1 MIHSS
6 SETTANSPAPI
17 SPFSTYSV
25 ASEPTSDE
33 EPDLGAFT
41 SVFREFQHLQTGPPR
56 ILHSNINAFEHDVD
70 GPSSRSDL
78 LTASVL
84 QSADSEACADSTVW
98 NQGILA
104 PYLRS
109 HTPTS
114 LSQSVTHDQP
124 GVVVDS
130 TTDHEIESSL
140 NGDSTDDVAPTVDD
154 SESETE
160 GELDLPTLVPG
171 SVDQSDIFVDPN
183 HPTLGTIDSV
193 IEFLNAERHRVQ
205 AGRQAEPRIVHY
217 SSPSDAGTHR
227 SRDLE
232 IRRSRRRKRK
242 RTAKSVEILRRVRD
256 ASMTVSE
263 TVTTTLAEDMSGDAD
278 RDNNRTPDPNL
289 NSSSFESFSKHYKST
304 PSTPPRT
311 KASSLVREKLKHSR
325 STPALQVQTIPP
337 DPQVLKLRCL
347 AHKLRLK
354 FPEDYDRVTTL
365 LTQDFSGV
373 DSDFSDPR
381 GPVPRPKDT
390 LIHVFI
396 DHSNILIG
404 LLMYHKKHRSAP
416 RRPKHLSHAALA
428 LLLERGRPI
437 TRRCL
442 VTSSPLYQPMDTAEQ
457 LGYEVRVYARVL
469 DDGKGQ
475 DRRASHGHTHTPE
488 LSTFRGANW
497 RKSENG
503 TSPAPKGH
511 ARGSSVGSDSDPNG
525 SFATSSSSTRPLGS
539 APARVRY
546 REQGVDELL
555 QLKLHQAIADVDVPP
570 PNATIVLA
578 TGDGNVGQF
587 NDEGFLGPVRTA
599 LKKGWKVEL
608 YAWEDGLSRAW
619 RREFSEGPYKDRFR
633 IIKMEDF
640 AYDLLDVD
648 VEAKE

>member
-1 MIHSS
+1 MA
-6 SETTANSPAPI
+6 EA
-17 SPFSTYSV
+17 
-25 ASEPTSDE
+25 
-33 EPDLGAFT
+33 PDLGAFT

-56 ILHSNINAFEHDVD
+56 ILNSNIDAFEDDID

-78 LTASVL
+78 LTPSVF
-84 QSADSEACADSTVW
+84 QSADSEARADSTVW

-124 GVVVDS
+124 AVVVDS

-140 NGDSTDDVAPTVDD
+140 NGDSTDDVGPTVDD

-160 GELDLPTLVPG
+160 GELDLPTLVPS

-183 HPTLGTIDSV
+183 YPTLGTIDSV

-205 AGRQAEPRIVHY
+205 AGRQAEPKIVQY
-217 SSPSDAGTHR
+217 SSPSDVGTNR
-227 SRDLE
+227 SRDTE
-232 IRRSRRRKRK
+232 IRRGRRRKRR

-263 TVTTTLAEDMSGDAD
+263 TITTTLAEDTSGEAD
-278 RDNNRTPDPNL
+278 RDDHPAPDPNL
-289 NSSSFESFSKHYKST
+289 NSSSSLESFSKHYKST

-311 KASSLVREKLKHSR
+311 KASSLVWEKLKHSR

-354 FPEDYDRVTTL
+354 FPEDYDRITAL
-365 LTQDFSGV
+365 LSQDFSGV

-381 GPVPRPKDT
+381 GPAPRPKDT

-475 DRRASHGHTHTPE
+475 DRRASHGHTHTSD
-488 LSTFRGANW
+488 LTTFRGASW

-503 TSPAPKGH
+503 KSPAPKGH

-525 SFATSSSSTRPLGS
+525 SFAMSSSSTRPLGS

-619 RREFSEGPYKDRFR
+619 RREFSEGPYKDRFS

>member
-1 MIHSS
+1 MTVHFLPSRHPHGRS
-6 SETTANSPAPI
+6 NLSAFRSHPKTTFQIAEA
-17 SPFSTYSV
+17 
-25 ASEPTSDE
+25 
-33 EPDLGAFT
+33 PDLGAFT

-56 ILHSNINAFEHDVD
+56 ILHPNINIFERNIDD
-70 GPSSRSDL
+70 LSSTSDL

-84 QSADSEACADSTVW
+84 RSPDSEGRAYSTVW

-104 PYLRS
+104 PYLHS

-114 LSQSVTHDQP
+114 LSPSVSDGRI
-124 GVVVDS
+124 GVSVGS
-130 TTDHEIESSL
+130 MTDYTNGSSIK
-140 NGDSTDDVAPTVDD
+140 GDSTNDVAPTVDD

-160 GELDLPTLVPG
+160 GELDPPTLVPG
-171 SVDQSDIFVDPN
+171 SDESSGIVVDPD

-193 IEFLNAERHRVQ
+193 IEFLNAERHRVR
-205 AGRQAEPRIVHY
+205 AGRQAEPKIVHY
-217 SSPSDAGTHR
+217 SSPSDVGAHGSH
-227 SRDLE
+227 DPE
-232 IRRSRRRKRK
+232 IRRIRRRKRK
-242 RTAKSVEILRRVRD
+242 RTTKSVEILKRVRD
-256 ASMTVSE
+256 VSVTASE
-263 TVTTTLAEDMSGDAD
+263 TVTTTLAEEASGDAD
-278 RDNNRTPDPNL
+278 RDDPAVPDPNL
-289 NSSSFESFSKHYKST
+289 DSSSSFESFPTHYKST
-304 PSTPPRT
+304 PSTPPRA
-311 KASSLVREKLKHSR
+311 KASLLVREKLKHSK

-354 FPEDYDRVTTL
+354 FPEDYDRITTL
-365 LTQDFSGV
+365 LTQDFSGG

-381 GPVPRPKDT
+381 GPAPRPRDT

-404 LLMYHKKHRSAP
+404 LLTYHKKHRSAP
-416 RRPKHLSHAALA
+416 RRLKHLSHVALA

-442 VTSSPLYQPMDTAEQ
+442 VTSSPLYQSMDTAEQ
-457 LGYEVRVYARVL
+457 LGYEVRIYARVP
-469 DDGKGQ
+469 DDGKGK
-475 DRRASHGHTHTPE
+475 DRRASHDHANIAD
-488 LSTFRGANW
+488 LSTLRSVNH
-497 RKSENG
+497 RKSDTG

-511 ARGSSVGSDSDPNG
+511 ARGNSGGSDSDPSG
-525 SFATSSSSTRPLGS
+525 SYAMASSTRAIGS
-539 APARVRY
+539 VPARVRY

-555 QLKLHQAIADVDVPP
+555 QLKLHQAIADVDSPP

-619 RREFSEGPYKDRFR
+619 KREFSEGPYKDRFR

-640 AYDLLDVD
+640 AYDLLEVD
-648 VEAKE
+648 VEAER